1 MKMGWENSQE
11 SRLLSCWRNRR
22 WKTLSFTDKSQSFLY
37 LFAAVGQQFALL
49 SALSQHSMQ
58 GPQPDVREAP
68 HQWCPAMPGDVPP
81 VATCSQPPRAGCG
94 ESLCSQTQEL
104 HHQTCWAEWSFS
116 SCLAHDRPCSYKQV
130 TSGEASCA
138 AANDTRSLKVVE
150 MNEWDEPSCGCSR
163 LRLAA
168 AGSAVCVSA
177 QARVAPGGGPAW
189 SCCRCRSLLF
199 LQLPPDPITWQ
210 VSVEAGTIRC
220 QFAARLAEAPQ
231 RCQLPSVMRAGLPC
245 ASPEHS
251 WGFGARTGL
260 PCLCDALTATT
271 RAAMSLQDSPDSLMI
286 LRWSLRMWMSSFF
299 WWEHL

>member
-1 MKMGWENSQE
+1 MAHIWRWGEKTVKNLGCCLAGETEDERLCPSQTNHKA
-11 SRLLSCWRNRR
+11 SSIGSLQLGGSLPLLSPQKGTPSVMLRGARR
-22 WKTLSFTDKSQSFLY
+22 HPTS
-37 LFAAVGQQFALL
+37 GHLL
-49 SALSQHSMQ
+49 TAS
-58 GPQPDVREAP
+58 
-68 HQWCPAMPGDVPP
+68 
-81 VATCSQPPRAGCG
+81 RAGCG
-94 ESLCSQTQEL
+94 ESLCSQSQEL
-104 HHQTCWAEWSFS
+104 HRHTCRAEWSFS
-116 SCLAHDRPCSYKQV
+116 SCLARDRPCSYKQV

-138 AANDTRSLKVVE
+138 AASDTRSLKVVE
-150 MNEWDEPSCGCSR
+150 MNECGEPSWGCSH

-189 SCCRCRSLLF
+189 SCCRCRSLLS

-231 RCQLPSVMRAGLPC
+231 RCQLPSVMRAGPPC

-251 WGFGARTGL
+251 WGFGACTGL

-271 RAAMSLQDSPDSLMI
+271 RAAASLQHSPDSLMI
-286 LRWSLRMWMSSFF
+286 LCWSLRMWMSSFF
-299 WWEHL
+299 WWEHS